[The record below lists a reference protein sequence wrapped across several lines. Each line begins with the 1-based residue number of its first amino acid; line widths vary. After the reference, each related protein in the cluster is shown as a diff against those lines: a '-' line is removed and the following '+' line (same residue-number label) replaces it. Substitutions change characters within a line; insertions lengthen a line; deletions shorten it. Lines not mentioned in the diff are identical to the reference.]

1 MPHGHREYFYNVMY
15 SVRKKK
21 NTFKHI
27 YIPSEQKYLFEA
39 TSNDTPQRFAGEI
52 DAEANLE
59 T

>member
-1 MPHGHREYFYNVMY
+1 MPHGHRDYF
-15 SVRKKK
+15 K
-21 NTFKHI
+21 NTMFSVKKIHLNI
-27 YIPSEQKYLFEA
+27 YKFRLKKLLKA